1 MPAETHQH
9 ADPLSSHEVIAL
21 LSAVVAHDVEPST
34 SLIELAMHDEVDRL
48 AFWDAAVEEFAERT
62 LGEPDLTELFEA
74 STAGELAAAT
84 VRCLQPPAWEN
95 G

>member
-9 ADPLSSHEVIAL
+9 AAPLTGNDVMAL
-21 LSAVVAHDVEPST
+21 LSAVVADDVEPST
-34 SLIELAMHDEVDRL
+34 PLVDLGMSDEVDLL

-74 STAGELAAAT
+74 STAGELVAAT
-84 VRCLQPPAWEN
+84 IRCLRQPVGEHR
-95 G
+95 